1 MSKKLINLSWPEWR
15 RNTLG
20 YPVILL
26 VAVFIAST
34 ANQTFFSKVLG
45 LYGWGPQQ
53 AGFYVSLFVLLVCLN
68 GLVISV
74 LSMVLPARWV
84 MSFLLLLAAGSAYF
98 TDSFGTVIDLTM
110 VQNSLET
117 DTAEAIELL
126 SAPFSLHL
134 FVYALLPIGLLWW
147 LPQKQFSYARI
158 MQNNGTLTLCLV
170 LLSTVC
176 LVSSGNRYADL
187 FREHKTTRYYSNPL
201 YPLNSIVS
209 YANERLSTMPSEL
222 ISPVMAAARV
232 PEQQVSRELVIM
244 VVGET
249 ARRDRFSLNGYE
261 RPTNPRLA
269 EIDNLVSYTQITA
282 CGTTTAVSVPCMF
295 TVGGSAVHSS
305 NSIRTE
311 ENILDVLQ
319 RAGVSVLWRDN
330 NSDSKGVAE
339 RVTFQDF
346 RSSTL
351 NPVCDVEC
359 RDVGMLNGL
368 QEYIDSQT
376 ADIFIV
382 LHQKGNH
389 GPAYYLRYP
398 ESFEHF
404 SPTCESKELFSCS
417 DEEINN
423 TYDNAIRYTDHF
435 LAEVIALLQHNTPG
449 FETAMLY
456 VSDHG
461 ESLGEKGVYLHGMP
475 NILAPAE
482 QLEVPVI
489 LWAGE
494 SSDIDISSAR
504 RLRDTSNT
512 HDAVYKSL
520 LTLFEIPVE
529 PEYAVNALFTMK
541 PEEEL
546 VSVEAELV
554 PAG

>member
-15 RNTLG
+15 RKTPG

-34 ANQTFFSKVLG
+34 ANQTFFAKVLG

-53 AGFYVSLFVLLVCLN
+53 AGFYLSLFVLLVCLN
-68 GLVISV
+68 GLIISV

-84 MSFLLLLAAGSAYF
+84 MSFVLLLAAGSAYF

-110 VQNSLET
+110 IQNSLET

-126 SAPFSLHL
+126 SAPFALHL
-134 FVYALLPIGLLWW
+134 LVYALLPIGLLWW
-147 LPQKQFSYARI
+147 LPQKQFSYARVFLR
-158 MQNNGTLTLCLV
+158 NGTLALCLV

-176 LVSSGNRYADL
+176 LVSSGDRYADL

-201 YPLNSIVS
+201 YPLNSIAS
-209 YANERLSTMPSEL
+209 YATEHLSMMPAGM
-222 ISPVMAAARV
+222 ISPVMALARV

-269 EIDNLVSYTQITA
+269 EIENLVSYTQITA
-282 CGTTTAVSVPCMF
+282 CGTSTAVSVPCMF
-295 TVGGSAVHSS
+295 TVGGSASHSS
-305 NSIRTE
+305 SSVRTE
-311 ENILDVLQ
+311 ENVLDVIQ

-339 RVTFQDF
+339 RVEFQDF

-351 NPVCDVEC
+351 NPVCDIEC
-359 RDVGMLNGL
+359 RDMGMLSGL
-368 QEYIDSQT
+368 QAYIDNQT
-376 ADIFIV
+376 ADILIV

-398 ESFEHF
+398 ASFEHF
-404 SPTCESKELFSCS
+404 SPACKSPELFSCS

-423 TYDNAIRYTDHF
+423 AYDNAIRYTDHF

-461 ESLGEKGVYLHGMP
+461 ESLGENGVYLHGMP
-475 NILAPAE
+475 NILAPAD

-494 SSDIDISSAR
+494 SSDIDINSAR
-504 RLRDTSNT
+504 RFSDTANS
-512 HDAVYKSL
+512 HDAVFKSL
-520 LTLFEIPVE
+520 LALFEIPVP
-529 PEYAVNALFTMK
+529 PEYAVNTLFTLK
-541 PEEEL
+541 SEEEL
-546 VSVEAELV
+546 VSAEADLV
-554 PAG
+554 PAS